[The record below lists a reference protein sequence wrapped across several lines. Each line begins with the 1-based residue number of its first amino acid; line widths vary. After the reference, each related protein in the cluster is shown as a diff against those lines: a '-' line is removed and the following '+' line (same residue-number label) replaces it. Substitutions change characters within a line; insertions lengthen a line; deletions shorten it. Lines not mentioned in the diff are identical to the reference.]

1 MAHGFNADNFN
12 ADGNMSD
19 SSFGR
24 GRLFSDRTFTPVAG
38 RGNVE
43 RTSPELCSTRVTEQ
57 TPSQLR
63 GNPLSVCPDLSDPAW
78 YNLITHIAQ
87 EVGQTIIST
96 QSGVAYGERET
107 STAQTRSLGADQSFS
122 EAPSLNLTGVK
133 LVMQSE
139 AKEPPVFRGDGTD
152 KFSVHEW
159 EDLMGTYLR
168 KRGIP
173 MLEHHHEILS
183 RLMGKAKDIVR
194 ITLRS
199 NTSLRPSEN
208 PKVIFDILKQHFS
221 EVRYSYMPLAD
232 FYGTVPVAGETPVEY
247 WVRLNKAVDVAEE
260 ALTRLGRQM
269 DNPCQEAAMMFVKHC
284 PDPTLSA
291 IFRLKAPD
299 KWTASEVQEHLDR
312 YQTEQ
317 KEQLAVKS
325 KRNFAVRNVTTHT
338 QSPMECELA
347 TSVFPVVPSDNVN
360 ASTPSHP
367 QNDDNCMKTLIGLLD
382 RALSQNS
389 QAEMRRPRPSQP
401 PVRACKVCH
410 SSEHSTLAHCRR
422 QRLCLA
428 CFEPGH
434 IKRDCANIQPSD
446 CNQFAQPHQGS
457 PTLK

>member
-1 MAHGFNADNFN
+1 MAYGFNSDTFN
-12 ADGNMSD
+12 VDRDMSD
-19 SSFGR
+19 SSFAR
-24 GRLFSDRTFTPVAG
+24 GRHLSDHSFTPFVG

-43 RTSPELCSTRVTEQ
+43 RTPEFCSTRVTEQ

-63 GNPLSVCPDLSDPAW
+63 SNPLSVSPDLNDAAW

-87 EVGQTIIST
+87 EVGQTIISA
-96 QSGVAYGERET
+96 QSGERCGEREA
-107 STAQTRSLGADQSFS
+107 SNAQTKSLGAGQSFS

-139 AKEPPVFRGDGTD
+139 VREPPVFRGDVTD

-159 EDLMGTYLR
+159 EDLVDTYLR
-168 KRGIP
+168 KRGLP
-173 MLEHHHEILS
+173 VSEHHHEILS

-208 PKVIFDILKQHFS
+208 PRVIFDILKQHFS
-221 EVRYSYMPLAD
+221 EVRFSSMPLAD
-232 FYGTVPVAGETPVEY
+232 FYGTVPVAGENPVEY

-260 ALTRLGRQM
+260 ALNRLGRQM
-269 DNPCQEAAMMFVKHC
+269 DNPCQEAAMMFVKYC

-312 YQTEQ
+312 YHTEQ
-317 KEQLAVKS
+317 KEQLAVKF
-325 KRNFAVRNVTTHT
+325 KRNIVMRNATAHT
-338 QSPMECELA
+338 QSLTENEIA
-347 TSVFPVVPSDNVN
+347 ASGFPVVPSDNLN
-360 ASTPSHP
+360 AGTPSPP
-367 QNDDNCMKTLIGLLD
+367 QNDDNCMKTLISLLD
-382 RALSQNS
+382 RALFQNS
-389 QAEMRRPRPSQP
+389 QAEIRCPRPSQP
-401 PVRACKVCH
+401 PMRPCKVCRSH
-410 SSEHSTLAHCRR
+410 EHSTLAHCRR

-428 CFEPGH
+428 CFQPGH
-434 IKRDCANIQPSD
+434 IKKNCTESQPSTG
-446 CNQFAQPHQGS
+446 NQFTKPLQGS

>member
-1 MAHGFNADNFN
+1 
-12 ADGNMSD
+12 
-19 SSFGR
+19 
-24 GRLFSDRTFTPVAG
+24 
-38 RGNVE
+38 
-43 RTSPELCSTRVTEQ
+43 
-57 TPSQLR
+57 
-63 GNPLSVCPDLSDPAW
+63 
-78 YNLITHIAQ
+78 
-87 EVGQTIIST
+87 
-96 QSGVAYGERET
+96 
-107 STAQTRSLGADQSFS
+107 
-122 EAPSLNLTGVK
+122 
-133 LVMQSE
+133 MQSE

-159 EDLMGTYLR
+159 EDLMDTYLR

-199 NTSLRPSEN
+199 NTSLKPSEN
-208 PKVIFDILKQHFS
+208 PKVIFDVLKQHFS
-221 EVRYSYMPLAD
+221 EVRYSYIPLAD
-232 FYGTVPVAGETPVEY
+232 FYGTVPVAGENPVDY

-260 ALTRLGRQM
+260 ALIRLGRQM

-317 KEQLAVKS
+317 KEQLAIKS
-325 KRNFAVRNVTTHT
+325 KRNFGVRNVTTHT
-338 QSPMECELA
+338 QSPMEDEVV
-347 TSVFPVVPSDNVN
+347 TSVFPVVSSDNIN

-389 QAEMRRPRPSQP
+389 QAEMRRPRPIQP

-410 SSEHSTLAHCRR
+410 SPEHSTLAHCRR
-422 QRLCLA
+422 QRLCLT
-428 CFEPGH
+428 CFQPGH
-434 IKRDCANIQPSD
+434 MKRDCANVQLSD
-446 CNQFAQPHQGS
+446 RNQYSQLPQGS

>member
-1 MAHGFNADNFN
+1 MAHGSNMDNFS
-12 ADGNMSD
+12 ADRNMSE
-19 SSFGR
+19 SRVGR
-24 GRLFSDRTFTPVAG
+24 GRLFSDRSFTPVAG
-38 RGNVE
+38 RGNAE
-43 RTSPELCSTRVTEQ
+43 QTSPEFCSTRVTEQ
-57 TPSQLR
+57 TPSQLG
-63 GNPLSVCPDLSDPAW
+63 GNPLSVCPDLSDSAW
-78 YNLITHIAQ
+78 CNLITHIAQ
-87 EVGQTIIST
+87 EVGQTIISAH
-96 QSGVAYGERET
+96 SGVAFGERET
-107 STAQTRSLGADQSFS
+107 SNAQTQCLGAGQSFS

-159 EDLMGTYLR
+159 EDVMYTYLR

-199 NTSLRPSEN
+199 NTSLKPSEN

-232 FYGTVPVAGETPVEY
+232 FYGTVPVAGENPVEY

-299 KWTASEVQEHLDR
+299 KWAASEVQEHLDR

-317 KEQLAVKS
+317 KEQLAVRS
-325 KRNFAVRNVTTHT
+325 KPNSVVRNVTAHA
-338 QSPMECELA
+338 QSPMEDEIVTRVFSA
-347 TSVFPVVPSDNVN
+347 TSDNTN
-360 ASTPSHP
+360 ASTPSHS
-367 QNDDNCMKTLIGLLD
+367 QNDNCMKTLISLLD
-382 RALSQNS
+382 RALSQNN
-389 QAEMRRPRPSQP
+389 QAEMRCSRPSQP
-401 PVRACKVCH
+401 PMRACKVCH
-410 SSEHSTLAHCRR
+410 SPEHSTLAHCRR
-422 QRLCLA
+422 HRLCLA
-428 CFEPGH
+428 CFQPGH
-434 IKRDCANIQPSD
+434 IKRDCADIQHRNG
-446 CNQFAQPHQGS
+446 NQFTQISQGP